1 MSRPRTKIAATHRQ
15 IWTQAGLATLRRPVR
30 SLLTALGVALG
41 VAVFVA
47 TIGMAATLNSAVNA
61 TFDQLQATR
70 VTVSDTR
77 TIYDEPLADVGT
89 LDAQLAAL
97 SGVESGG
104 LVTVAAA
111 VQVAANDA
119 ETGREI
125 TVMAVTP
132 GGIEASGSEFA
143 FGRSYD
149 DVTAATTEPV
159 AVLGA
164 TAAATL
170 NVTQLVPGQA
180 VVVNGV
186 RVSVAG
192 ILADHGSE
200 PQLSNAIIMDP
211 RQLDLIAVP
220 QPLEQKIL
228 VRVELGAAAAVAQA
242 VPYAIRAHDPTAVG
256 VSFPPE
262 PGGIREG
269 VQESLNTMSYGGAGV
284 AILIGG
290 VGIMNAMITSVN
302 ERTSEIG
309 LRRALGARPRHIVE
323 HILIEGCLIG
333 LLGALLGLLLG
344 VGTLIGVSWFNG
356 WTAVLPSWVWLAPSL
371 GGLVIGALAGLYPA
385 LRSARLSPAAALRA

>member
-1 MSRPRTKIAATHRQ
+1 MKIAAMHRQ
-15 IWTQAGLATLRRPVR
+15 IWTQAGLATLRRPMR

-47 TIGMAATLNSAVNA
+47 TIGMAATLNSVVNA

-77 TIYDEPLADVGT
+77 TIYDEPLTDVDAI
-89 LDAQLAAL
+89 DAQLDAL
-97 SGVESGG
+97 GGVESGG
-104 LVTVAAA
+104 LLGEAGA
-111 VQVAANDA
+111 VQAAANDA
-119 ETGREI
+119 EASRGTI
-125 TVMAVTP
+125 VMAVTP
-132 GGIEASGSEFA
+132 GGLQASGSRFA
-143 FGRSYD
+143 FGRPYD
-149 DVTAATTEPV
+149 EATAVTTEPV

-164 TAAATL
+164 RVAATL
-170 NVTQLVPGQA
+170 NITQLAPGQA
-180 VVVNGV
+180 VIVNGV

-192 ILADHGSE
+192 VLADHGSE
-200 PQLSNAIIMDP
+200 PQLNNAIIMDP

-228 VRVELGAAAAVAQA
+228 VRVELGAAASVAQA

-269 VQESLNTMSYGGAGV
+269 VQESLNTMTYGGAGV
-284 AILIGG
+284 AIVIGG

-309 LRRALGARPRHIVE
+309 LRRALGARRGHIVE

-344 VGTLIGVSWFNG
+344 VGTLIGVSWFNN
-356 WTAVLPSWVWLAPSL
+356 WTPVLPSWVWAAPSL
-371 GGLVIGALAGLYPA
+371 GGLAIGALAGLYPA

>member
-1 MSRPRTKIAATHRQ
+1 MSRARSKAAATHRL
-15 IWTQAGLATLRRPVR
+15 IWTQAGLATLRRPMR

-47 TIGMAATLNSAVNA
+47 TMGMAATLNSAVNA

-70 VTVSDTR
+70 VMVTDTR
-77 TIYDEPLADVGT
+77 TIYDDPLAEVAV

-97 SGVESGG
+97 GGVDSGG
-104 LVTVAAA
+104 LVTVAATA
-111 VQVAANDA
+111 QMAANEADA
-119 ETGREI
+119 GREI

-132 GGIEASGSEFA
+132 GGMAASGAEFA

-149 DVTAATTEPV
+149 DATVATTEPL

-164 TAAATL
+164 TAAETL
-170 NVTQLVPGQA
+170 NITHMVAGQA
-180 VVVNGV
+180 IIVNGV

-192 ILADHGSE
+192 VLADHGSE
-200 PQLSNAIIMDP
+200 PQLSNAVIVDP

-220 QPLEQKIL
+220 QPTEQKIL
-228 VRVELGAAAAVAQA
+228 VRVDLGAAATVAQA

-284 AILIGG
+284 AIVIGG

-333 LLGALLGLLLG
+333 LLGAVLGLLLG
-344 VGTLIGVSWFNG
+344 VGALIGVSWFNG
-356 WTAVLPSWVWLAPSL
+356 WTAVLPSWVWIAPPV

-385 LRSARLSPAAALRA
+385 IHSARLSPAAALRS